1 MTLAKNP
8 LHGAAGFFVV
18 AGNLFQGDAS
28 PLIALRHGADHQT
41 RPAAGG
47 LSWPCRMVGD
57 VADPPA
63 GGATPRHSRARRGIG
78 PRPATRAR
86 PLRAA
91 SKLRPRTGRAQRAR
105 TPPRGSAAGRRSG
118 AGPLRRAGQAEA
130 EPHQRR
136 QRRRRASAGR
146 LAGAWPARAGGPHR
160 PKSPHEW
167 GRGGPEHRRRDRRGG
182 GAGQGRAER
191 APEGGL
197 ALRRGEVPPSN
208 GWRLASPAG
217 ARPEPPKAATS
228 RHITPT
234 AAGGRGGRRPSRP
247 GWAGVAA
254 RRPLGAGGTRP
265 EGADGSPHQPAGL
278 ASPCLAVSSTK
289 PRGRRVGRAGPR
301 PGPFTARPKGR
312 AQTEAATRPRPGA
325 RAEDPRSAPPRGD
338 PAPRGRKKARPSGR
352 AICYLEP
359 YRAAGREVVS
369 QPPPPLCKVR
379 FIGQCQP
386 SRGDNTGAAAPVP
399 QRGYTPSHDRRV

>member
-1 MTLAKNP
+1 
-8 LHGAAGFFVV
+8 
-18 AGNLFQGDAS
+18 
-28 PLIALRHGADHQT
+28 
-41 RPAAGG
+41 
-47 LSWPCRMVGD
+47 MVGD

-91 SKLRPRTGRAQRAR
+91 SKLRPRTGRAPQGR
-105 TPPRGSAAGRRSG
+105 GRRPAARRRDAASG
-118 AGPLRRAGQAEA
+118 AGPLRREGQAEA

-136 QRRRRASAGR
+136 QSRRRASAGR
-146 LAGAWPARAGGPHR
+146 LAVAWPSRAGGPHR

-182 GAGQGRAER
+182 GAGQGPRSGPRRGLGLAAR
-191 APEGGL
+191 GGAPEQ
-197 ALRRGEVPPSN
+197 
-208 GWRLASPAG
+208 RLAAG
-217 ARPEPPKAATS
+217 KPEGRRPEPPQAATS

-278 ASPCLAVSSTK
+278 ASLALPSAAPS
-289 PRGRRVGRAGPR
+289 RAGGVWGGLGRGPGRLR
-301 PGPFTARPKGR
+301 PARR
-312 AQTEAATRPRPGA
+312 AAPRPRPQ
-325 RAEDPRSAPPRGD
+325 
-338 PAPRGRKKARPSGR
+338 RGRGR
-352 AICYLEP
+352 ARGP
-359 YRAAGREVVS
+359 RTPGVRRRAATLRPEGAKRPGH
-369 QPPPPLCKVR
+369 QA
-379 FIGQCQP
+379 GP
-386 SRGDNTGAAAPVP
+386 SAI
-399 QRGYTPSHDRRV
+399 

>member
-1 MTLAKNP
+1 MFVHFATGRRWGGGTGHSWPRHLVP
-8 LHGAAGFFVV
+8 LCRAGA
-18 AGNLFQGDAS
+18 
-28 PLIALRHGADHQT
+28 HQA

-47 LSWPCRMVGD
+47 LPWPCRMCSG
-57 VADPPA
+57 VAIPPA

-78 PRPATRAR
+78 PRPAKRAR

-105 TPPRGSAAGRRSG
+105 TPPRGLAAGRRSG
-118 AGPLRRAGQAEA
+118 AGPLRRTGLAQA
-130 EPHQRR
+130 EPHQRG
-136 QRRRRASAGR
+136 QSRRRASAGR
-146 LAGAWPARAGGPHR
+146 LAGARPDRAGGADGPTA
-160 PKSPHEW
+160 PTEW
-167 GRGGPEHRRRDRRGG
+167 GPGRAGAPTPRPARGRSKARPRRR
-182 GAGQGRAER
+182 R
-191 APEGGL
+191 APEGAWPCFAEGYPR
-197 ALRRGEVPPSN
+197 ATAG
-208 GWRLASPAG
+208 GWQAPQGR
-217 ARPEPPKAATS
+217 RPEPPQAATS
-228 RHITPT
+228 RHISPT

-278 ASPCLAVSSTK
+278 ASPCLAASSTK

-338 PAPRGRKKARPSGR
+338 PAPRGRKRPGHQAGPS
-352 AICYLEP
+352 AI
-359 YRAAGREVVS
+359 
-369 QPPPPLCKVR
+369 
-379 FIGQCQP
+379 
-386 SRGDNTGAAAPVP
+386 
-399 QRGYTPSHDRRV
+399 

>member
-1 MTLAKNP
+1 M
-8 LHGAAGFFVV
+8 
-18 AGNLFQGDAS
+18 
-28 PLIALRHGADHQT
+28 
-41 RPAAGG
+41 
-47 LSWPCRMVGD
+47 
-57 VADPPA
+57 
-63 GGATPRHSRARRGIG
+63 
-78 PRPATRAR
+78 
-86 PLRAA
+86 
-91 SKLRPRTGRAQRAR
+91 
-105 TPPRGSAAGRRSG
+105 
-118 AGPLRRAGQAEA
+118 
-130 EPHQRR
+130 
-136 QRRRRASAGR
+136 
-146 LAGAWPARAGGPHR
+146 
-160 PKSPHEW
+160 
-167 GRGGPEHRRRDRRGG
+167 
-182 GAGQGRAER
+182 
-191 APEGGL
+191 
-197 ALRRGEVPPSN
+197 RRGEVPPSN